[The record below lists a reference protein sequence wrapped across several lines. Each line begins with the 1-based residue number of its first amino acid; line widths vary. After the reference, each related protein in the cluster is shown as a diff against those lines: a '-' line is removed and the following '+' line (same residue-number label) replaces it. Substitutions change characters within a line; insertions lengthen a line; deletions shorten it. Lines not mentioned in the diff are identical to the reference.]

1 MGEISFPVMAVWVN
15 TAVFALAGLVNLTA
29 FGKVREI
36 YARWDI
42 PAAFYRT
49 LGIVEIIAASM
60 LAMPELRAWGIAMA
74 APIMFGAIV
83 MLLNH
88 RHYLYAVPA
97 ALVMAALVPGT
108 LATPQPRSYLHYV
121 PAQLSPASSSIAI
134 TGELTNKF
142 MIANVREDSTPRIS
156 RE

>member
-1 MGEISFPVMAVWVN
+1 MIAVSFPVIAAWAN
-15 TAVFALAGLVNLTA
+15 AGVFALAGFANLTA

-60 LAMPELRAWGIAMA
+60 LAMPEHRAWGIAMA

-83 MLLNH
+83 ILLNH

-97 ALVMAALVPGT
+97 ALVMAALIPGT

-121 PAQLSPASSSIAI
+121 PAQLSQASSSIAI
-134 TGELTNKF
+134 TGEFTNKF
-142 MIANVREDSTPRIS
+142 MIANVREISTPLSS
-156 RE
+156 RD